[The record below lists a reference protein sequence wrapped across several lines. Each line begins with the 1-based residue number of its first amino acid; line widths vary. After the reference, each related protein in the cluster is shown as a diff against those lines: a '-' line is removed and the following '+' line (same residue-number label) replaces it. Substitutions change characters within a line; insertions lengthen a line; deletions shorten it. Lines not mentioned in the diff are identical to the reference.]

1 MKLFVVPLLSLLG
14 TIVGI
19 APAAGQSDPDPMGGG
34 GMMNES
40 MMQCSMMGGPM
51 MIVWMLFVLLVLVGL
66 VLAIVALVKYL
77 RS

>member
-1 MKLFVVPLLSLLG
+1 MKLFVAPLLSLLG

-34 GMMNES
+34 MMSES